1 MKVAS
6 YMRKLGLEQGD
17 FVGVIGRLTT
27 HLTAL
32 AYACFFNG
40 TPYHALHTEYEQS
53 AIERLFGITKPRL
66 IFCDGDEFEKV
77 QAATKGLQV
86 QIVTM
91 RNHPAG
97 ILRIQDILTTPVE
110 MNFRPVRL
118 KDGTDQLLAILSS
131 SGTSGLPKTQASTT
145 FGISAMTLSISLG

>member
-53 AIERLFGITKPRL
+53 AIERLFGIPSH
-66 IFCDGDEFEKV
+66 
-77 QAATKGLQV
+77 A
-86 QIVTM
+86 
-91 RNHPAG
+91 
-97 ILRIQDILTTPVE
+97 
-110 MNFRPVRL
+110 
-118 KDGTDQLLAILSS
+118 
-131 SGTSGLPKTQASTT
+131 
-145 FGISAMTLSISLG
+145 